1 MFVQALAA
9 NQWVSIAILAV
20 FFVLM
25 IVMTIIP
32 QRKRKKE
39 YQDLMSNLSV
49 GDKVMTIGRLI
60 GKIYAIDDDSKQVTL
75 NVGTDESET
84 LIVIDKNAIATVIDS
99 KNKPKTE
106 EKPKKPLLFC
116 GGYAKILFAMP
127 RHCLMRKCWNRQT
140 GTFEVRVSMTC
151 GFKSHL
157 PHQKEKDAL
166 PLLLIGVP

>member
-84 LIVIDKNAIATVIDS
+84 LIVIDKTQSQPLSTAKTNPRPKKSPKSPISASIRNITTNPSTTLPRRKAPTTSPSAT
-99 KNKPKTE
+99 PKT
-106 EKPKKPLLFC
+106 
-116 GGYAKILFAMP
+116 
-127 RHCLMRKCWNRQT
+127 
-140 GTFEVRVSMTC
+140 
-151 GFKSHL
+151 
-157 PHQKEKDAL
+157 
-166 PLLLIGVP
+166 

>member
-84 LIVIDKNAIATVIDS
+84 LIATKTQSQPLSTAKTNPRPKKSPKSPIS
-99 KNKPKTE
+99 ASIRNITTSPSTTLLQPKAPTTSPSATPKT
-106 EKPKKPLLFC
+106 
-116 GGYAKILFAMP
+116 
-127 RHCLMRKCWNRQT
+127 
-140 GTFEVRVSMTC
+140 
-151 GFKSHL
+151 
-157 PHQKEKDAL
+157 
-166 PLLLIGVP
+166 

>member
-1 MFVQALAA
+1 
-9 NQWVSIAILAV
+9 
-20 FFVLM
+20 M

-32 QRKRKKE
+32 QKKRKKE
-39 YQDLMSNLSV
+39 YQDLMNNLSV

-106 EKPKKPLLFC
+106 EKHKKPNL
-116 GGYAKILFAMP
+116 GI
-127 RHCLMRKCWNRQT
+127 Q
-140 GTFEVRVSMTC
+140 
-151 GFKSHL
+151 
-157 PHQKEKDAL
+157 
-166 PLLLIGVP
+166 

>member
-84 LIVIDKNAIATVIDS
+84 LIHKTPIATVIDT

-106 EKPKKPLLFC
+106 EKPKKPNLGINKKHHDESVDDTSATESTNDITL
-116 GGYAKILFAMP
+116 GNTEDVSIDSKEDVKIDNDEDIKF
-127 RHCLMRKCWNRQT
+127 
-140 GTFEVRVSMTC
+140 
-151 GFKSHL
+151 
-157 PHQKEKDAL
+157 
-166 PLLLIGVP
+166 

>member
-1 MFVQALAA
+1 MGIYCD
-9 NQWVSIAILAV
+9 SCGI
-20 FFVLM
+20 FVLM

-84 LIVIDKNAIATVIDS
+84 LIVIDKTQS
-99 KNKPKTE
+99 Q
-106 EKPKKPLLFC
+106 PLST
-116 GGYAKILFAMP
+116 AK
-127 RHCLMRKCWNRQT
+127 
-140 GTFEVRVSMTC
+140 
-151 GFKSHL
+151 
-157 PHQKEKDAL
+157 
-166 PLLLIGVP
+166 

>member
-84 LIVIDKNAIATVIDS
+84 LIVIDK
-99 KNKPKTE
+99 
-106 EKPKKPLLFC
+106 
-116 GGYAKILFAMP
+116 
-127 RHCLMRKCWNRQT
+127 RNRNRYRQ
-140 GTFEVRVSMTC
+140 
-151 GFKSHL
+151 
-157 PHQKEKDAL
+157 QK
-166 PLLLIGVP
+166 

>member
-25 IVMTIIP
+25 IVMTIVP

-60 GKIYAIDDDSKQVTL
+60 GKIYAIDDENKQVTL
-75 NVGTDESET
+75 NVGTDDSQT

-106 EKPKKPLLFC
+106 DKPKKPNLGIKSKHEEESVDDTASENTNDITL
-116 GGYAKILFAMP
+116 GNTEDVSIDSKEDVKIDNNEDIKF
-127 RHCLMRKCWNRQT
+127 
-140 GTFEVRVSMTC
+140 
-151 GFKSHL
+151 
-157 PHQKEKDAL
+157 
-166 PLLLIGVP
+166 

>member
-9 NQWVSIAILAV
+9 QQWVSIAILAV

-39 YQDLMSNLSV
+39 YQDLMNNLSV

-60 GKIYAIDDDSKQVTL
+60 GKIYAIDDDNKQVTL
-75 NVGTDESET
+75 NVGT
-84 LIVIDKNAIATVIDS
+84 DKNAIATVIDS

-106 EKPKKPLLFC
+106 EKPKKPNLGINKKHHDESVDDTTASESTNDITL
-116 GGYAKILFAMP
+116 GNTEDVSIDSKEDVKIDNNEDIKF
-127 RHCLMRKCWNRQT
+127 
-140 GTFEVRVSMTC
+140 
-151 GFKSHL
+151 
-157 PHQKEKDAL
+157 
-166 PLLLIGVP
+166 

>member
-60 GKIYAIDDDSKQVTL
+60 GKIYAIDDTANKLRSTSAPTKAKPLSSSTKTQSQPLSTAKINPRPKKNPKSPISASIRNITTSPLTTL
-75 NVGTDESET
+75 QRRKAPTTSPS
-84 LIVIDKNAIATVIDS
+84 AT
-99 KNKPKTE
+99 PKT
-106 EKPKKPLLFC
+106 
-116 GGYAKILFAMP
+116 
-127 RHCLMRKCWNRQT
+127 
-140 GTFEVRVSMTC
+140 
-151 GFKSHL
+151 
-157 PHQKEKDAL
+157 
-166 PLLLIGVP
+166 

>member
-9 NQWVSIAILAV
+9 NLWVSIAILAV

-32 QRKRKKE
+32 QKKRKKE
-39 YQDLMSNLSV
+39 YQDLMNNLSV

-106 EKPKKPLLFC
+106 EKHKKPNLGINKKHHDESVDDTSKAESTNDITL
-116 GGYAKILFAMP
+116 GNTEDVSIDSKEDVKIDNDEDIKF
-127 RHCLMRKCWNRQT
+127 
-140 GTFEVRVSMTC
+140 
-151 GFKSHL
+151 
-157 PHQKEKDAL
+157 
-166 PLLLIGVP
+166 

>member
-32 QRKRKKE
+32 QKKRKKE
-39 YQDLMSNLSV
+39 YQDLMNNLSV

-106 EKPKKPLLFC
+106 EKHKKPNLGINKKHHDESVDDTTASESTNDITL
-116 GGYAKILFAMP
+116 GNTEDVSIDSKEDVKIDNDEDIKF
-127 RHCLMRKCWNRQT
+127 
-140 GTFEVRVSMTC
+140 
-151 GFKSHL
+151 
-157 PHQKEKDAL
+157 
-166 PLLLIGVP
+166 

>member
-60 GKIYAIDDDSKQVTL
+60 GNKLRSTSAPTKVKPLSSSTKTQSQPLSTAKINPRPKKSPKSPISASIRNITTNPSTTL
-75 NVGTDESET
+75 PRRKAPTTSPS
-84 LIVIDKNAIATVIDS
+84 AT
-99 KNKPKTE
+99 PKT
-106 EKPKKPLLFC
+106 
-116 GGYAKILFAMP
+116 
-127 RHCLMRKCWNRQT
+127 
-140 GTFEVRVSMTC
+140 
-151 GFKSHL
+151 
-157 PHQKEKDAL
+157 
-166 PLLLIGVP
+166 

>member
-106 EKPKKPLLFC
+106 EKPKSPIS
-116 GGYAKILFAMP
+116 ASIRNITTNP
-127 RHCLMRKCWNRQT
+127 STTQQ
-140 GTFEVRVSMTC
+140 
-151 GFKSHL
+151 L
-157 PHQKEKDAL
+157 PKAPTTSPSATPKT
-166 PLLLIGVP
+166 

>member
-106 EKPKKPLLFC
+106 EKPKKPNLGINKKHHDESVDDTSASESTNDITL
-116 GGYAKILFAMP
+116 GNTEDVSIDSKEDVKIDNDEDVKF
-127 RHCLMRKCWNRQT
+127 
-140 GTFEVRVSMTC
+140 
-151 GFKSHL
+151 
-157 PHQKEKDAL
+157 
-166 PLLLIGVP
+166 